1 MTAAHVPRRGRPSP
15 DLIGNRY
22 TRLVVIGRAVQ
33 MDARARWVCRCDCG
47 TIKPVLAQSLL
58 EGSIKSCGC
67 LRAEVARENGARN
80 RGRVNIP
87 QESRKAG
94 GKKAGAAQ
102 SKTARVADAFA
113 QVFREPPDTVHV
125 DRKGARVVRGGRY

>member
-67 LRAEVARENGARN
+67 LRAETARATGKRN
-80 RGRVNIP
+80 AGVNIP
-87 QESRKAG
+87 QESRSQG
-94 GKKAGAAQ
+94 GKMAVAL
-102 SKTARVADAFA
+102 ARKRDRIADAFA
-113 QVFREPPDTVHV
+113 SVFREPPDTVHV

>member
-67 LRAEVARENGARN
+67 LRAETARATGKRN
-80 RGRVNIP
+80 AGVNIP

-113 QVFREPPDTVHV
+113 QVFRSPPDTVHV
-125 DRKGARVVRGGRY
+125 DRPGARVVRGTRY